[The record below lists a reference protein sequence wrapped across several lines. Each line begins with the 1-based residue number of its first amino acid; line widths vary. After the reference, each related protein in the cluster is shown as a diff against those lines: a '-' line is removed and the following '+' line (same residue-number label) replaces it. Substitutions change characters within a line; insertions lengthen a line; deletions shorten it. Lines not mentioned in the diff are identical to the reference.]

1 MTDAPA
7 TSAAEALFGSD
18 IRDAGTPDMLRAE
31 LVTELDGAFLSAR
44 LWGLACRAY
53 AQCIATY
60 WASLGRMDWAEERS
74 QELDEIAAWE
84 MPAEPASVEAI
95 AAE

>member
-1 MTDAPA
+1 M
-7 TSAAEALFGSD
+7 
-18 IRDAGTPDMLRAE
+18 
-31 LVTELDGAFLSAR
+31 TELDGAFLSAR

-84 MPAEPASVEAI
+84 MPSAATHDDSADQAI